1 MQIDLIELLISKSKV
16 FNFLA
21 FSCFISVLSQKQID
35 VKSMLGVYIVLIVG
49 IVLAFIT
56 LIAEIQWEK
65 GLKEKVLNK
74 FRR

>member
-1 MQIDLIELLISKSKV
+1 MQIELIELLISNSKV

-21 FSCFISVLSQKQID
+21 FFCFISVLFQKQID

-56 LIAEIQWEK
+56 LMAEIQWKK
-65 GLKEKVLNK
+65 GLKEKVFNK

>member
-1 MQIDLIELLISKSKV
+1 M
-16 FNFLA
+16 
-21 FSCFISVLSQKQID
+21 
-35 VKSMLGVYIVLIVG
+35 SMLGVYIVLIVG

-65 GLKEKVLNK
+65 GLKEKVFNK